1 MNGWKRWLTLLFL
14 VVVLVG
20 ASSVAYAF
28 LGGLKWSGTF
38 EATPAD
44 IAWEYKV
51 IALSPN
57 ARIED
62 GAFEEELNKFGK
74 DGWEFVQLVTTQ
86 SGGYYIM
93 KRA

>member
-1 MNGWKRWLTLLFL
+1 MRKKKIIILIVLLLTL
-14 VVVLVG
+14 
-20 ASSVAYAF
+20 ATSAYAF

-51 IALSPN
+51 VSLSAN
-57 ARIED
+57 TRIED
-62 GAFEEELNKFGK
+62 GAFEEELNKLGK
-74 DGWEFVQLVTTQ
+74 DGWELVTLVTTQ
-86 SGGYYIM
+86 TGGYYIM